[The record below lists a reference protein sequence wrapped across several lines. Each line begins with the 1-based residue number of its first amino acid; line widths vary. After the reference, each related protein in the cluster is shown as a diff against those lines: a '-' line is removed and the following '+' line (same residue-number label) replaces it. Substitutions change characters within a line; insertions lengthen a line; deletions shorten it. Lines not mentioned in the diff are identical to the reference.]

1 MPDAAAAR
9 VAQQLPTRFLRGYA
23 GGKLKSDPVY
33 RATAQALRDRA
44 QPLFDIGCGIGL
56 LQFYLRENGFSQPMT
71 GIDHD
76 AKKVDVARTLGHRYS
91 GLRFF
96 AGDAREAIPPDHN
109 ITALDVLHYFT
120 EPEQRKLVESIAE
133 AIPPGGVAII
143 RDAIRDGSMRYRV
156 TALQEMFSRAIRW
169 LKAERLNFPSRE
181 LIMRPFLDRG
191 FSVQITPAWGATPFN
206 NYLFVCSRP
215 SSGTMNV

>member
-1 MPDAAAAR
+1 MRDAAAAR
-9 VAQQLPTRFLRGYA
+9 VAEQLPTRFLRGYA

-33 RATAQALRDRA
+33 RATATALRDRA

-56 LQFYLRENGFSQPMT
+56 LEFYLRETGFSQPMT

-76 AKKVDVARTLGHRYS
+76 ARKVEVARTLGAQYA
-91 GLRFF
+91 GLTFI
-96 AGDAREAIPPDHN
+96 AGDARAAIPADHN

-120 EPEQRKLVESIAE
+120 EPDQRALVQSIVDAVP
-133 AIPPGGVAII
+133 AGGVAII

-169 LKAERLNFPSRE
+169 LKAERLNFPTRE
-181 LIMRPFLDRG
+181 LIMQPFLDRG

-215 SSGTMNV
+215 SSGTTKA